1 MTTATTAQINY
12 INDLRS
18 EWNGTTITEETITKN
33 AAILAPYAFQVELHT
48 AGVQALSNLPEDDK
62 AARRAARTEARK
74 AFKTD
79 ENRAAVNA
87 KALKVVQDAADTL
100 NFALTADVTTLTK
113 QQASEVINTLKA
125 PTDLLAGNF
134 EQTAKLVAESAYRA
148 ATGQELI

>member
-18 EWNGTTITEETITKN
+18 EWDSTTITEELIRKN
-33 AAILAPYAFQVELHT
+33 ATILAPYAFQVELHT
-48 AGVQALSNLPEDDK
+48 AGVQAISNLPEDDK

-87 KALKVVQDAADTL
+87 KALQVVQDAADKL
-100 NFALTADVTTLTK
+100 SFALTADVTTLTK
-113 QQASEVINTLKA
+113 EQASEVIDTLKA
-125 PTDLLAGNF
+125 PVGLLAGNF

>member
-12 INDLRS
+12 INALRT
-18 EWNGTTITEETITKN
+18 EWNGTTITEETINKN
-33 AAILAPYAFQVELHT
+33 ATILAPYAFQVELHT

-87 KALKVVQDAADTL
+87 KALQVVQDAADKL
-100 NFALTADVTTLTK
+100 NFALTTDVTALTK
-113 QQASEVINTLKA
+113 EQASEVISTLKA
-125 PTDLLAGNF
+125 PADLLAGNF
-134 EQTAKLVAESAYRA
+134 EQIAGLVAEPAYRA
-148 ATGQELI
+148 ATGQELH